1 MRYYQLSDT
10 DKRRDVRKSFGGH
23 LIPVECKT
31 IEGNFNGQ
39 VKNVSA
45 SGVFIETDKPLETG
59 KEIALT
65 FRFPASGRKVMATG
79 EVVRT
84 DISGVGVSIKILF
97 RK

>member
-1 MRYYQLSDT
+1 M
-10 DKRRDVRKSFGGH
+10 
-23 LIPVECKT
+23 IPVECKT

-45 SGVFIETDKPLETG
+45 SGVYIETEEPLETG

-65 FRFPASGRKVMATG
+65 FRFPSSGRKVMATG

-84 DISGVGVSIKILF
+84 DITGVGVSIKILF